1 MRKLMLFTLVAL
13 LGLHLVSGS
22 VLSEEMFYKTGN
34 QDGISFISGGIG
46 EGERAEMERMAKD
59 YNLKIVL
66 ATTTG
71 PYLSEIPVMIYDRSG
86 KEVFK
91 IDAGGPWLYIHLKEG
106 KYTIKASH
114 EGKEKKK
121 TVQIGRRLKMIM
133 FHWPA
138 RLG

>member
-1 MRKLMLFTLVAL
+1 MRKLL
-13 LGLHLVSGS
+13 LCSFLTMWCLCFLSGV
-22 VLSEEMFYKTGN
+22 VLSEEFYFKTGN